1 MIFCKSIRCKPLA
14 TCLYFIKHCIDTL
27 FFIPKN
33 LIYEKSNNF
42 HWGGNYYLAP
52 QITVATIAIERG
64 FEASLPGLDV
74 EEGESW
80 LIY

>member
-1 MIFCKSIRCKPLA
+1 MKNQ
-14 TCLYFIKHCIDTL
+14 TTFIG
-27 FFIPKN
+27 
-33 LIYEKSNNF
+33 
-42 HWGGNYYLAP
+42 GGNCYLAP